1 MSGTTYTVTYPIDPS
16 SGATV
21 LSAYT
26 NNAGEVVGTYFD
38 SSFNTHGFT
47 DVIGVITTIDDGTNP
62 TTDVTAVNDG
72 GSFVGYGVDSGG
84 TAVDWFVTNSA
95 GVQTTFADPAGVQV
109 IPIAINAGGTV
120 VGEYNSAGFI
130 GNAASGVVSV
140 LSLTGAET
148 TTISAINAGG
158 TIVGDYY
165 DASDVQH
172 GFIDVAGT
180 VTTVDPTGSTQTT
193 INAVNTAGT
202 VAGTFLGTDGNTSGF
217 TDTLG
222 VISSFTVSG
231 NEGLVVTAI
240 NDAGTVAGYYI
251 DGNTF
256 DFDGFTESG
265 GVVSSF
271 TIPGSPDVEIF
282 GINNGG
288 TLVGVADDTNF
299 GEHAFTATP
308 ACYCRDTA
316 IATPGGPVAVQ
327 ALSIG
332 DLVCTASGEARPVKW
347 IGRRSYAQRFVMANP
362 ALQPVRFT
370 AGSLGQG
377 LPHRDLLV
385 SPAHA
390 MFLDGLLIPARCLVN
405 GHSITQERGFDRID
419 YFHVELETH
428 DVIMAEGVPS
438 ESFLDD
444 DSRGMFHN
452 ALEFASLYPDAPP
465 PGCFYAPRIDRGY
478 ELEAIRRRLSHVMKV
493 PRTAL
498 SQCS

>member
-1 MSGTTYTVTYPIDPS
+1 MSGTTYSVAYPIDPS
-16 SGATV
+16 SGSTV
-21 LSAYT
+21 LSAFI

-47 DVIGVITTIDDGTNP
+47 DVGGVITTIDDGTNP
-62 TTDVTAVNDG
+62 TTDVTAVNNG
-72 GSFVGYGVDSGG
+72 GSFVGYGVDAAGN
-84 TAVDWFVTNSA
+84 TVAWFVTNSA

-109 IPIAINAGGTV
+109 TPVAINAGGTV

-140 LSLTGAET
+140 ISVAGAET

-158 TIVGDYY
+158 TVVGDYY

-172 GFIDVAGT
+172 GFIDAAGL

-202 VAGTFLGTDGNTSGF
+202 VAGTFLGADGNTSGF
-217 TDTLG
+217 TDTAG

-240 NDAGTVAGYYI
+240 NDPGTVAGYYLN
-251 DGNTF
+251 GNTF
-256 DFDGFTESG
+256 DYEGFTESA

-271 TIPGSPDVEIF
+271 SIAGSPDTEIL

-288 TLVGVADDTNF
+288 TLVGVADDTNYN
-299 GEHAFTATP
+299 EHAFTATP
-308 ACYCRDTA
+308 ACYCLDTA
-316 IATPGGPVAVQ
+316 IATPAGPVAVQ

-347 IGRRSYAQRFVMANP
+347 IGRRSYANRFLAGNP
-362 ALQPVRFT
+362 ALQPVRFH
-370 AGSLGQG
+370 AGSLGHG
-377 LPHRDLLV
+377 LPTRDLLV

-390 MFLDGLLIPARCLVN
+390 MFLDGVLIPAHCLVN
-405 GHSITQERGFDRID
+405 GQSITQERAFGQLD
-419 YFHVELETH
+419 YFHIELETH
-428 DVIMAEGVPS
+428 DVILAEGAPS

-444 DSRGMFHN
+444 DSRFIFHN
-452 ALEFASLYPDAPP
+452 ATEFARLYPEAPQH
-465 PGCFYAPRIDRGY
+465 GKRYCAPRVEHGWAV
-478 ELEAIRRRLSHVMKV
+478 EAVRQRLAVIAGAM
-493 PRTAL
+493 TEAA
-498 SQCS
+498 